1 MPLKKGN
8 KFNIILYTVLILILS
23 SINNYNYKNMFII
36 KTIKVNG
43 FSDEK
48 NRIVKND
55 IQTLIS
61 ENIIFL
67 NKKNFEN
74 LINRNDTKGLTVKKI
89 YPNKILINFI
99 PAKPISIIV
108 NKNNKTI
115 LGDHGKILN
124 TEINKN
130 YLPIVSGSENI
141 SHIFETVSLLISSK
155 FDYNS
160 IKNII
165 FFKSGRFDINLRNDV
180 IIKFPI
186 KFNKELVDYSNILL
200 NDEKFVNAKI
210 IDLRIKNRIIKN
222 EQL

>member
-1 MPLKKGN
+1 MRLKKGN
-8 KFNIILYTVLILILS
+8 KLNIILYTVLILILS
-23 SINNYNYKNMFII
+23 SINNYNYKNIFII

-55 IQTLIS
+55 MQTLFN

-67 NKKNFEN
+67 NEKNFEN

-115 LGDHGKILN
+115 LGDNGKILN
-124 TEINKN
+124 TEIKKN
-130 YLPIVSGSENI
+130 YLPIISGSENI

-160 IKNII
+160 IRNII
-165 FFKSGRFDINLRNDV
+165 FFKSGRFDIKLKNEVLIR
-180 IIKFPI
+180 FPI
-186 KFNKELVDYSNILL
+186 NYSEEMINYSSDLLKNK
-200 NDEKFVNAKI
+200 KFVNSKT
-210 IDLRIKNRIIKN
+210 IDLRINNRIIKN
-222 EQL
+222 E

>member
-8 KFNIILYTVLILILS
+8 KLNIILYTVLILILS
-23 SINNYNYKNMFII
+23 STNNYNYKNIFII

-48 NRIVKND
+48 NRIVKNNM
-55 IQTLIS
+55 QTLFS

-74 LINRNDTKGLTVKKI
+74 LINRNDTKGLIVKKI

-165 FFKSGRFDINLRNDV
+165 FFKSGRFDIKLKNEVLIR
-180 IIKFPI
+180 FPI
-186 KFNKELVDYSNILL
+186 NYSEEMINYSSDLL
-200 NDEKFVNAKI
+200 NDKKFVNSKT
-210 IDLRIKNRIIKN
+210 IDLRINNRIIKY
-222 EQL
+222 E

>member
-8 KFNIILYTVLILILS
+8 KLNIILYTVLILILS
-23 SINNYNYKNMFII
+23 SINNYNYKNIFII

-55 IQTLIS
+55 MQTLFN

-67 NKKNFEN
+67 NEKNFEN

-115 LGDHGKILN
+115 LGDNGKILN
-124 TEINKN
+124 TEIKKN
-130 YLPIVSGSENI
+130 YLPIISGSENI

-160 IKNII
+160 IRNII
-165 FFKSGRFDINLRNDV
+165 FFKSGRFDIKLKNEVLIR
-180 IIKFPI
+180 FPI
-186 KFNKELVDYSNILL
+186 NYSEEMINYSSDLLKNK
-200 NDEKFVNAKI
+200 KFVNSKT
-210 IDLRIKNRIIKN
+210 IDLRINNRIIKN
-222 EQL
+222 E

>member
-8 KFNIILYTVLILILS
+8 KLNIILYTVLILILS
-23 SINNYNYKNMFII
+23 SINNYNYKNIFII

-55 IQTLIS
+55 MQTLFN

-67 NKKNFEN
+67 KEKNFEN

-115 LGDHGKILN
+115 LGDNGKILN
-124 TEINKN
+124 TEIKKN
-130 YLPIVSGSENI
+130 YLPIISGSENI

-160 IKNII
+160 IRNII
-165 FFKSGRFDINLRNDV
+165 FFKSGRFDIKLKNEVLIR
-180 IIKFPI
+180 FPI
-186 KFNKELVDYSNILL
+186 NYSEEMINYSSDLLKNK
-200 NDEKFVNAKI
+200 KFVNSKT
-210 IDLRIKNRIIKN
+210 IDLRINNRIIKN
-222 EQL
+222 E